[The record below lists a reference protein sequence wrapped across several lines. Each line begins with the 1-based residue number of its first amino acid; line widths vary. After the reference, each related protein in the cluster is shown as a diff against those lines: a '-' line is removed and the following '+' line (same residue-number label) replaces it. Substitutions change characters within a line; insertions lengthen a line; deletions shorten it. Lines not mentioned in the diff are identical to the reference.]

1 MKLFNKLN
9 PFAFFISFCIGIF
22 ICYITS
28 PKPKLIIQYPSP
40 ENVGINKYIDKN
52 SNCFKYVAKKIP
64 CPIDKSKIKTNK

>member
-28 PKPKLIIQYPSP
+28 PKPKIILQYPSP
-40 ENVGINKYIDKN
+40 DNVGINKYIDKA
-52 SNCFKYVAKKIP
+52 SNCFKYVAKKVT
-64 CPIDKSKIKTNK
+64 CPSDNSQIKIYK

>member
-28 PKPKLIIQYPSP
+28 PKPKVIIQYPSP
-40 ENVGINKYIDKN
+40 ENVGINKYIDKS
-52 SNCFKYVAKKIP
+52 SNCFKYVAKKVT
-64 CPIDKSKIKTNK
+64 CPNDKSQIKINK